1 LNGALNRTVSDSRLS
16 VRPILGHDAD
26 AFELTRVVQEARV
39 PLEFDGTAARLF
51 VRLFVVV
58 EDGRCKTESYLYR
71 LQADPQR
78 DSWLIRWDYR
88 REPPVAN
95 YPYPLAHVH
104 VNGTFPDGEP
114 IAGQHIPAPRM
125 PLELVIRYLIS
136 DRGVKPRSKDWE
148 AILEESA
155 ADFEDS

>member
-1 LNGALNRTVSDSRLS
+1 MDPIAGYPADEAFLVARFVDGDYVAL
-16 VRPILGHDAD
+16 
-26 AFELTRVVQEARV
+26 EL
-39 PLEFDGTAARLF
+39 DGTAAHLF
-51 VRLFVVV
+51 VQQVVVV
-58 EDGRCKTESYLYR
+58 EDDRCRTESYVYR
-71 LQADPQR
+71 LQGDASES
-78 DSWLIRWDYR
+78 SWLMRWEYF
-88 REPPVAN
+88 REPPVAG

-136 DRGVKPRSKDWE
+136 DCGVKPRSEDWE

-155 ADFEDS
+155 ADFGAASH